1 MTLPARVSPAPY
13 DHCIDNHYNFPTYGL
28 DIETDTVLDGLD
40 PEVSPI
46 VAVAVTGESIEHV
59 IDGDEST
66 ILRRLDALLGSM
78 PPGVIITWNG
88 TKFDLPFI
96 AHRAAIVGVDL
107 GLVDPSG
114 RARWHGHTHL
124 DGYLLYRADVGDSTN
139 LPCGLKPLSRFVGL
153 PVIEVDRTRIHEL
166 TTEQCRAYV
175 ASDAHLAR
183 ELVLRRWPTTRIRP
197 RPSDSGQLAAVS

>member
-1 MTLPARVSPAPY
+1 V
-13 DHCIDNHYNFPTYGL
+13 I
-28 DIETDTVLDGLD
+28 DGLD

-66 ILRRLDALLGSM
+66 ILRRLDALLRSL

-88 TKFDLPFI
+88 TRFDLPFI
-96 AHRAAIVGVDL
+96 ARRAEMVGVDL

-124 DGYLLYRADVGDSTN
+124 DGYLLYRADVGDSIN
-139 LPCGLKPLSRFVGL
+139 LPCGLKPLARFVGL
-153 PVIEVDRTRIHEL
+153 PVIEVDRTKIHEL

-183 ELVLRRWPTTRIRP
+183 ELVRRRWPTAQIR
-197 RPSDSGQLAAVS
+197 RDLLRCDQLAAVS